1 MKIKKILVIGGEG
14 YIGNILTENLLSKGY
29 EVISYD
35 NLIYNN
41 GNTILSKINKPNYNF
56 FMEICVLL
64 KKILNY

>member
-35 NLIYNN
+35 NLIYKN
-41 GNTILSKINKPNYNF
+41 GNTILSKINKPN
-56 FMEICVLL
+56 
-64 KKILNY
+64 